1 VLTSEIDAAHQAR
14 LSDYPDPELRKKAQ
28 SSFAQS
34 SGERMAVVARY
45 QPALKDGDATRGQ
58 AIFQKN
64 CTPCHKFKGVGNEVG
79 PNIAARQDKSND
91 GLLREILDPNRA
103 VDQHFAGYVAVTNDG
118 VVKNGILFE
127 ETGNAIT
134 LLGQNGEKTVL
145 LRSQLESLTSN
156 GKSLMPEGLEK
167 QITPEEM
174 ADLIKYLATP

>member
-1 VLTSEIDAAHQAR
+1 MPS
-14 LSDYPDPELRKKAQ
+14 
-28 SSFAQS
+28 
-34 SGERMAVVARY
+34 
-45 QPALKDGDATRGQ
+45 
-58 AIFQKN
+58 
-64 CTPCHKFKGVGNEVG
+64 
-79 PNIAARQDKSND
+79 
-91 GLLREILDPNRA
+91 
-103 VDQHFAGYVAVTNDG
+103 YVAVTNDG

-174 ADLIKYLATP
+174 ADLIKFLATP